1 LGLYLGYHPIYLKQ
15 ILHTQFQ
22 IDGSSRTFQM
32 DMEDLSDKEIEN
44 LYLVGVQ
51 RQNKLEEPS
60 KEEKNKI
67 DGVMVGL

>member
-1 LGLYLGYHPIYLKQ
+1 
-15 ILHTQFQ
+15 
-22 IDGSSRTFQM
+22 M

-60 KEEKNKI
+60 KEEKTK
-67 DGVMVGL
+67 

>member
-1 LGLYLGYHPIYLKQ
+1 
-15 ILHTQFQ
+15 
-22 IDGSSRTFQM
+22 M